1 MTGDA
6 ERIKKIVESDAV
18 GAIKNTLAVAQS
30 DVDRVLCE
38 FMDIEKLVMHTDRV
52 GEMYKVVIE
61 VDASRIYDVG
71 KVSIIE

>member
-1 MTGDA
+1 MTSDA
-6 ERIKKIVESDAV
+6 ERIKKIVESDEI
-18 GAIKNTLAVAQS
+18 GALKNTLTVAQS

-38 FMDIEKLVMHTDRV
+38 FMDIEKLVMRTDKV

-71 KVSIIE
+71 KTSTVE